1 MTGSIE
7 VGTFYCVK
15 QRESIIDKVDIIE
28 TRMSS
33 LNRIGVKWTKEETI
47 LAFDLYCKTSFR
59 KISSLNQEIIEL
71 ADLLG
76 RTPSSVAL
84 KMQNLAHFDPE
95 LRKRNIIAMSHG
107 SKQDAAVWQ
116 EFSNDWEELSYQARL
131 VLAKLK
137 NERIDQVLMEPEIGL
152 LPEGE
157 VKEQLVKSRIGQY
170 FFRMAVLNSYENRC
184 CITGLAVPELLVA
197 SHIKPWKN
205 ADSKTERTNPMN
217 GLSLNA
223 LHDKA
228 FDRGLITVTPDYII
242 KVSSKIKP
250 SSGDIVEDWLLS
262 FANKKI
268 RTPNKFLPKKEFLEF
283 HNDVIF
289 LR

>member
-1 MTGSIE
+1 M
-7 VGTFYCVK
+7 
-15 QRESIIDKVDIIE
+15 D
-28 TRMSS
+28 
-33 LNRIGVKWTKEETI
+33 RIGIKWTKEETI
-47 LAFDLYCKTSFR
+47 LAFDLYCKTSFG
-59 KISSLNQEIIEL
+59 KIASSNQEIKEL
-71 ADLLG
+71 AYLLG
-76 RTPSSVAL
+76 RTPGSVAL
-84 KMQNLAHFDPE
+84 KMHNLAHYDPE
-95 LRKRNIIAMSHG
+95 LRKRHITAMSHG
-107 SKQDAAVWQ
+107 SKLDASVWQ
-116 EFSNDWEELSYQARL
+116 EFSDNWEELSYQARCI
-131 VLAKLK
+131 LAKLK
-137 NERIDQVLMEPEIGL
+137 NERIDQVVLESETDL
-152 LPEGE
+152 LPEGN

-197 SHIKPWKN
+197 SHIKPWKD

-217 GLSLNA
+217 GLALNA

-250 SSGDIVEDWLLS
+250 SLGGDTAEDWLLG

-268 RTPNKFLPKKEFLEF
+268 RTPNKFFPRKEFLEF

-289 LR
+289 LK